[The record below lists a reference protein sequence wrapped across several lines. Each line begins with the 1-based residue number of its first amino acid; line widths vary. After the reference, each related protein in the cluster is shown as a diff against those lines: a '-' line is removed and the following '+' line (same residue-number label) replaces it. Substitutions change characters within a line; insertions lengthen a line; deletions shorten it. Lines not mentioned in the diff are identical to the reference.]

1 MRCGKRRRPRPSA
14 PGRPP
19 PWLCQPQGRPRPAP
33 RAFARVPAAAL
44 PATYLTVSAQV
55 QVSEGAFTGRNY
67 VCNVQRAW
75 DVRAVLWPWE
85 VPDPPG
91 WREWRRSAGRGEGG
105 GLRRG
110 CQAERTRAAPGRREA
125 LHVWDPAAGDVCVTL
140 CAGAGA
146 APSGPRGPLLHAWC
160 YFQKCPRPERLP
172 PGGARGPWECGRS
185 PLRAPRQARARGPVP
200 AVRSDDPVSRQRGRG
215 AGARRGTER
224 GIVRAPRPPGTWH
237 PGPATAAFWGG
248 RASPLLS
255 RAAWEAAGDC
265 VGRGEAGQYGRG
277 RHSPSQE

>member
-1 MRCGKRRRPRPSA
+1 MRCCGPGKSRTPLGGASGGGAQAAGRGAASGGAARPSA
-14 PGRPP
+14 H
-19 PWLCQPQGRPRPAP
+19 
-33 RAFARVPAAAL
+33 
-44 PATYLTVSAQV
+44 
-55 QVSEGAFTGRNY
+55 
-67 VCNVQRAW
+67 
-75 DVRAVLWPWE
+75 
-85 VPDPPG
+85 
-91 WREWRRSAGRGEGG
+91 
-105 GLRRG
+105 
-110 CQAERTRAAPGRREA
+110 GRRLADEKPRTSGTRR
-125 LHVWDPAAGDVCVTL
+125 LGTCVSH

-146 APSGPRGPLLHAWC
+146 VPSGPRGPLLHAWC

-172 PGGARGPWECGRS
+172 PGGARGPWECGWS
-185 PLRAPRQARARGPVP
+185 PLRTPRQARARGPIP
-200 AVRSDDPVSRQRGRG
+200 IVRGDDPVSRQRGRG

-265 VGRGEAGQYGRG
+265 VGRGEAGQDGRG

>member
-1 MRCGKRRRPRPSA
+1 M
-14 PGRPP
+14 
-19 PWLCQPQGRPRPAP
+19 
-33 RAFARVPAAAL
+33 
-44 PATYLTVSAQV
+44 
-55 QVSEGAFTGRNY
+55 
-67 VCNVQRAW
+67 
-75 DVRAVLWPWE
+75 LWPWE
-85 VPDPPG
+85 VPEPPG

-125 LHVWDPAAGDVCVTL
+125 SHVWDPAAGDVCVTL

-146 APSGPRGPLLHAWC
+146 APSGPHGPLLHAWC

-172 PGGARGPWECGRS
+172 PGGAQGPWECGRS
-185 PLRAPRQARARGPVP
+185 PLRTPRQARARGPVP
-200 AVRSDDPVSRQRGRG
+200 AVRGDDPVSRQRGRG

-248 RASPLLS
+248 PGFTSAEQS
-255 RAAWEAAGDC
+255 G
-265 VGRGEAGQYGRG
+265 VGGGRGLRRARRG
-277 RHSPSQE
+277 RAGRAGAAHPFPGVRAGSRCPWR